1 MSAATLARDF
11 LFCALFELVCIIR
24 HDVEKVNMEIC
35 TNFYGMTEIL
45 SNGFLCK
52 LYTSQRRVIV
62 LYYLTMKGGLYMPTS
77 EAQKRARDKYDKE
90 NMDRVTIKV
99 KKDLL
104 QRFRQVV
111 QDNGSQVNTEFR
123 LFMER
128 YIKDNTIE

>member
-1 MSAATLARDF
+1 MVF
-11 LFCALFELVCIIR
+11 
-24 HDVEKVNMEIC
+24 
-35 TNFYGMTEIL
+35 
-45 SNGFLCK
+45 
-52 LYTSQRRVIV
+52 
-62 LYYLTMKGGLYMPTS
+62 
-77 EAQKRARDKYDKE
+77 KRARDKYDKE